1 MNAGDQLDC
10 AIAFRIVHGRGSR
23 ATSGLRKRGG
33 DVGVLLIT
41 CPVTGKEF
49 STGIETDAQSLDL
62 IPDTV
67 AQAHCPHC
75 GSRHSWSMLEARLS
89 EGGSP
94 AD

>member
-1 MNAGDQLDC
+1 L
-10 AIAFRIVHGRGSR
+10 RWLEWGR
-23 ATSGLRKRGG
+23 
-33 DVGVLLIT
+33 VGVLLIT

-62 IPDTV
+62 IPATV
-67 AQAHCPHC
+67 AQALCPHC
-75 GSRHSWSMLEARLS
+75 GNEHAWSMLDARLS